1 MSLYRDI
8 GIVLRTYKLGEA
20 DRIIVLMTRG
30 HGKVRAVAKGVR
42 RTGSKFGSRLEPGS
56 YIQVQLHEGRGDL
69 DIVTQTETVEPYRR
83 TREDLSRLSRAA
95 SLLEAVDQLAQ
106 EREATPR
113 LFDML
118 LGGLRTVDESNPA
131 MISAAFYLKLLAVE
145 GVAPE
150 LDACVDCGEQ
160 GGPFA
165 LALEAGGVRCTSC
178 GGGRPVSDDALNVS
192 RAVLGGGL
200 NAVLTLPEGAVTH
213 EVESIATTALEAHIE
228 RRLRA
233 LRLLHD
239 V

>member
-1 MSLYRDI
+1 
-8 GIVLRTYKLGEA
+8 
-20 DRIIVLMTRG
+20 
-30 HGKVRAVAKGVR
+30 
-42 RTGSKFGSRLEPGS
+42 
-56 YIQVQLHEGRGDL
+56 
-69 DIVTQTETVEPYRR
+69 
-83 TREDLSRLSRAA
+83 
-95 SLLEAVDQLAQ
+95 
-106 EREATPR
+106 
-113 LFDML
+113 
-118 LGGLRTVDESNPA
+118 VDESNPA

-178 GGGRPVSDDALNVS
+178 GGGRPVSEDALNVS

-213 EVESIATTALEAHIE
+213 EVESIATSALEAHIE

-239 V
+239 A

>member
-1 MSLYRDI
+1 MSLYRDV

-20 DRIIVLMTRG
+20 DRIVVLMTRG

-56 YIQVQLHEGRGDL
+56 YIQVQLHEGRGEL

-83 TREDLSRLSRAA
+83 TREDLSRLSRSS

-106 EREATPR
+106 EREPATR

-118 LGGLRTVDESNPA
+118 LGGLRTVDERNPPMLA
-131 MISAAFYLKLLAVE
+131 AAFYLKLLAAE

-150 LDACVDCGEQ
+150 LDTCVGCGEE
-160 GGPFA
+160 GGPF
-165 LALEAGGVRCTSC
+165 LMALEAGGVRCSSC
-178 GGGRPVSDDALNVS
+178 GGGRPISDDALNVS

-200 NAVLTLPEGAVTH
+200 NAVLSLPEGAVTH
-213 EVESIATTALEAHIE
+213 EVESFATSALETHIE

-233 LRLLHD
+233 LHLLHD